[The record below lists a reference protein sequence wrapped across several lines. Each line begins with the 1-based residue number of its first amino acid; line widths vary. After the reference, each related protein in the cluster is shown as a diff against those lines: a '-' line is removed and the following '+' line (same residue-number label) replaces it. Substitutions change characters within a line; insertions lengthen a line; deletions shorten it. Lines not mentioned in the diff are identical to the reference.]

1 MFWGKL
7 WKLLC
12 TCEESTG
19 CSLSTDLWR
28 QPPVWRYWNMAWP
41 NSQFDVWIFF
51 FWDCF
56 STLPD
61 SPNDQDPLM
70 DCQWWWGRTWLWPGR
85 WKPSLTRWP
94 LHQPEEEWELLDSPA
109 IGMCFWIRW
118 IGNSPCRA
126 WWELSCY
133 SILCRSGSSPLREFL
148 GKYLS
153 SSHWKVVDN
162 KHFCKY

>member
-1 MFWGKL
+1 MTSIIVRIVGGFPLLRLPAPERGNEEILNLRIIAKVFWEDLWKI

-28 QPPVWRYWNMAWP
+28 QPLEWRYWNMAWP

-61 SPNDQDPLM
+61 NLNDQGPLM

-94 LHQPEEEWELLDSPA
+94 LHQPGEEWELLDSPA
-109 IGMCFWIRW
+109 RGTCFWIRW

-126 WWELSCY
+126 
-133 SILCRSGSSPLREFL
+133 
-148 GKYLS
+148 
-153 SSHWKVVDN
+153 
-162 KHFCKY
+162 